1 MNGALNEL
9 MVAQA
14 LNWLEL
20 TKHDRVLDLFCGMGN
35 FTLPVAERAGE
46 VVGVEGV
53 DALVR
58 TAREN
63 ARLNNLANAAFYHAD
78 LSQDITG
85 SRGRLPV

>member
-1 MNGALNEL
+1 
-9 MVAQA
+9 
-14 LNWLEL
+14 
-20 TKHDRVLDLFCGMGN
+20 MGN

-85 SRGRLPV
+85 GAVGGFRV